1 MSRANA
7 TVTVDPSSST
17 PCRTDS
23 GSFEAVIDMLLDIG
37 GPVRITDYG
46 GNGPLI
52 LLIHGLGGSTENW
65 DVVGPKLA
73 VSGNA
78 VALDLIGFGESEPG
92 DRRPSVEDNARLVA
106 EVTQLLGY
114 EKATLVGN
122 SMGGLISIIAAAEHS
137 DRVERIVLVNPAL
150 PVSRRH
156 PPDFEV
162 LTKLIGP
169 LVPGIGVPA
178 FRTYRAAHSPE
189 EETTE
194 TLRMVTADPS
204 TVSDWAKERLTDAN
218 RRNRGQEWVIP
229 AFLEADRS
237 IARYVLRPRRYRK
250 LIHRIGAQTLLIHG
264 AEDRLVSV
272 DSARW
277 AASERPCWDYVEMEN
292 VGHVPMIEAPDQFV
306 SVVRGWLDD

>member
-1 MSRANA
+1 
-7 TVTVDPSSST
+7 
-17 PCRTDS
+17 
-23 GSFEAVIDMLLDIG
+23 MLNIG

-46 GNGPLI
+46 GEGSLL

-65 DVVGPKLA
+65 NVVGPDLSE
-73 VSGNA
+73 SGHT
-78 VALDLIGFGESEPG
+78 VALDLIGFGDSEPG
-92 DRRPSVEDNARLVA
+92 DRRPSVEDNARLLA
-106 EVTQLLGY
+106 EVIQLLGY
-114 EKATLVGN
+114 ERATLIGN
-122 SMGGLISIIAAAEHS
+122 SMGGLISLITAAEHA

-162 LTKLIGP
+162 LTKLLGP

-178 FRTYRAAHSPE
+178 FKAYRASHSPE

-194 TLRMVTADPS
+194 TLRMITADPS
-204 TVSDWAKERLTDAN
+204 TVSDFAKRSLTEAN
-218 RRNRGQEWVIP
+218 RRRRGRDWVIP

-250 LIHRIGAQTLLIHG
+250 LIHRIGAPTLLIHG

-277 AASERPCWDYVEMEN
+277 AASERPCWQYVEMAS
-292 VGHVPMIEAPDQFV
+292 VGHVPMIEATDLFV
-306 SVVRGWLDD
+306 STVSEWLAE

>member
-1 MSRANA
+1 MND
-7 TVTVDPSSST
+7 T
-17 PCRTDS
+17 
-23 GSFEAVIDMLLDIG
+23 LLDIG

-46 GNGPLI
+46 GEGALL

-65 DVVGPKLA
+65 DVAGPGLSE
-73 VSGNA
+73 SGHA
-78 VALDLIGFGESEPG
+78 VAIDLVGFGDSDPG
-92 DRRPSVEDNARLVA
+92 DRRASVEDHAKLVA

-114 EKATLVGN
+114 ENATLVGN
-122 SMGGLISIIAAAEHS
+122 SMGGLISILAAVEHAN
-137 DRVERIVLVNPAL
+137 RVERIVLVNPAL

-162 LTKLIGP
+162 LTKLLGP

-178 FRTYRAAHSPE
+178 FKAYRAAHSPE
-189 EETTE
+189 EETAE

-204 TVSDWAKERLTDAN
+204 TVSDWAKERLTEAN
-218 RRNRGQEWVIP
+218 RRRRVQDWAIP

-237 IARYVLRPRRYRK
+237 IARYVLRPRRYRT
-250 LIHRIGAQTLLIHG
+250 LIHRIGAPTLLVHG

-277 AASERPCWDYVEMEN
+277 AASERPCWKYVEMDG
-292 VGHVPMIEAPDQFV
+292 VGHVPMLEASDRFV
-306 SVVRGWLDD
+306 SVVSEWLDES

>member
-1 MSRANA
+1 MND
-7 TVTVDPSSST
+7 T
-17 PCRTDS
+17 
-23 GSFEAVIDMLLDIG
+23 LLDIG

-46 GNGPLI
+46 GTGSLL

-65 DVVGPKLA
+65 DVTGPGLSESA
-73 VSGNA
+73 HT
-78 VALDLIGFGESEPG
+78 VAIDLVGFGDSDPG
-92 DRRPSVEDNARLVA
+92 DRRPSVEDNSRLVA
-106 EVTQLLGY
+106 EVIQLLGY
-114 EKATLVGN
+114 ESAILVGN
-122 SMGGLISIIAAAEHS
+122 SMGGLISILAAVEHS
-137 DRVERIVLVNPAL
+137 ERVEGLVLVNPAL

-162 LTKLIGP
+162 LTKLLGP

-178 FRTYRAAHSPE
+178 FKAYRAAHSPE

-194 TLRMVTADPS
+194 TLRMITADPS
-204 TVSDWAKERLTDAN
+204 TVSAWAKERLTEAN
-218 RRNRGQEWVIP
+218 RRRRGQDWAIP

-250 LIHRIGAQTLLIHG
+250 LIHRVGAPTLLIHG

-277 AASERPCWDYVEMEN
+277 AASERPCWEYVEMDG
-292 VGHVPMIEAPDQFV
+292 VGHVPMLEASEQFV
-306 SVVRGWLDD
+306 SVVSDWLAR